1 MDMRKRLKKIHNY
14 MEHLLILVSAITGCC
29 ISAFASLVG
38 ISIGF
43 VISSVAALRT
53 YVIT

>member
-1 MDMRKRLKKIHNY
+1 
-14 MEHLLILVSAITGCC
+14 MEHLLILVPAVTGCC

-43 VISSVAALRT
+43 VISLVAALRT